1 MNPMTYFIELFVEGF
16 ATENTPIIVD
26 VSKVA
31 SHLRALDKAKKT
43 WKLGN
48 FITE

>member
-1 MNPMTYFIELFVEGF
+1 MTYFIELFVEGF
-16 ATENTPIIVD
+16 AEENNPIIVD

-31 SHLRALDKAKKT
+31 SHLKVLDKANKT
-43 WKLGN
+43 WKLGK